1 MTKMNLDTDCIIKLR
16 RSRDVVFME
25 DQTIASLDKVEKAKP
40 DSSDKLIDLEIIPL
54 RPMADQLYVE
64 TQMTNMVQVM
74 I

>member
-1 MTKMNLDTDCIIKLR
+1 
-16 RSRDVVFME
+16 ME